1 MADNFDMK
9 QYLAENKLGAYSRLK
24 EDMGKDI
31 EDAEAAKM
39 MDFLAEYEVI
49 YVVRDGK
56 CYRKDDEGNMDEV
69 NMSYC
74 RRYAE
79 GKEEKE
85 EGYMGTQYDSSEDMA
100 VDMVKKGLPEE
111 KVEEASQGSLMAIDR
126 IEEIVSNLA
135 RNISTNS
142 NIPTQEKIGLVQAL
156 KELKDLVEDL
166 GADIEQ
172 EDEYVSDYSRRR
184 ASELKETSLEE
195 DKYDIDAKSFG
206 GAIKSDNPE
215 GDALVLRFL
224 KGIAKKFD
232 YPVGQAALF
241 VKERLKKL
249 GY

>member
-1 MADNFDMK
+1 MADNFNMK
-9 QYLAENKLGAYSRLK
+9 KYLAENKLGAYSRLK
-24 EDMGKDI
+24 EDIGGDI
-31 EDAEAAKM
+31 GDAEAMKQ

-49 YVVRDGK
+49 YVYGEDGK
-56 CYRKDDEGNMDEV
+56 CYRKDDENNMDEV

-100 VDMVKKGLPEE
+100 VDMIKKGLPEE
-111 KVEEASQGSLMAIDR
+111 KVEEADQGNLMIISR
-126 IEEIVSNLA
+126 VEEIVNNLA

-172 EDEYVSDYSRRR
+172 EYEEKEADSFYDEDEPVSDYSRRR
-184 ASELKETSLEE
+184 AGLSE
-195 DKYDIDAKSFG
+195 
-206 GAIKSDNPE
+206 SDNPE
-215 GDALVLRFL
+215 GDQLVVRFL

-232 YPVGQAALF
+232 YPVSQAATF
-241 VKERLKKL
+241 VKERLKNL

>member
-1 MADNFDMK
+1 MADNFNMK
-9 QYLAENKLGAYSRLK
+9 KYLAENKLGAYSRLK
-24 EDMGKDI
+24 EDIGGDI
-31 EDAEAAKM
+31 GDAEAMKQ

-49 YVVRDGK
+49 YVYGEDGK
-56 CYRKDDEGNMDEV
+56 CYRKDDENNMDEV

-100 VDMVKKGLPEE
+100 VDMIKKGLPEE
-111 KVEEASQGSLMAIDR
+111 KVEEADQGNLMIISR
-126 IEEIVSNLA
+126 VEEIVNNLA

-172 EDEYVSDYSRRR
+172 EYEEKEADSFYDEDEPVSDYSRRR
-184 ASELKETSLEE
+184 AGLSE
-195 DKYDIDAKSFG
+195 
-206 GAIKSDNPE
+206 SDNPE
-215 GDALVLRFL
+215 GDQLVVRFL

>member
-111 KVEEASQGSLMAIDR
+111 KVEEAGQGSLMIVDR
-126 IEEIVSNLA
+126 IEEIVNNLA

-184 ASELKETSLEE
+184 AQELDE
-195 DKYDIDAKSFG
+195 A
-206 GAIKSDNPE
+206 SDNPE

-232 YPVGQAALF
+232 YPVSQAALF
-241 VKERLKKL
+241 VKERIKKL